1 MALQMDE
8 IRGLAER
15 VAASHH
21 LEIVDVEFGGGGK
34 SRTLRVFLEKDAAE
48 RKRLAER
55 VVAGEVQDLP
65 KGVPVELLSGVTHE
79 DCAAFATDFGTLLD
93 VEDVVPGAEYTLE
106 VSSPGLE
113 RKLSRAEDYARF
125 AGSLIKVKTFT
136 PVKEN
141 RMWTGRLVGF
151 DGGVLTLDLSAAK
164 QKGKAKKAAV
174 AAETVEIELRNVEK
188 ANLVVEI

>member
-8 IRGLAER
+8 IRRLAER
-15 VAASHH
+15 VADSHH
-21 LEIVDVEFGGGGK
+21 LEVVDIEFGGGGK
-34 SRTLRVFLEKDAAE
+34 SRALRVFVEKDAAE

-55 VVAGEVQDLP
+55 AAAGELEDLP

-113 RKLSRAEDYARF
+113 RSLKKAEEFERF
-125 AGSLIKVKTFT
+125 AGSLVKVKTFIA
-136 PVKEN
+136 VNNN
-141 RMWTGRLVGF
+141 RVWTGRLLGIA
-151 DGGVLTLDLSAAK
+151 DGVLKIDLAAIK
-164 QKGKAKKAAV
+164 QKSKTKKAAV
-174 AAETVEIELRNVEK
+174 AEVMEIELKNVEK
-188 ANLVVEI
+188 ANLVAEI